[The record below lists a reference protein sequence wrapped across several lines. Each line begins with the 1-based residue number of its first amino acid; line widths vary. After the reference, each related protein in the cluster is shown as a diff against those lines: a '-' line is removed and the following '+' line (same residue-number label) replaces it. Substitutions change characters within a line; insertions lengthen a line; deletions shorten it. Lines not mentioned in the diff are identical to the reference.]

1 MMNLKDT
8 YAGVDPILTTLAQGY
23 MLPETNIANFIAPV
37 VDTPTRAGRTLR
49 FGKEAFAIS
58 DYRRAYGTNIPAIQ
72 SRFDSD
78 PYALEQEVIAWE
90 LPEEVIENAGEGP
103 AQVDL
108 RAIETRNAM
117 SRLMNAYEVAVA
129 TAVSGTLD
137 GGTQTIAEYE
147 PATGSGAAGDYL
159 GLGYGTWGKYSTDA
173 DARSI
178 SRGPANWA
186 GATSNPITD
195 VLTWKRAVANQIGIR
210 PNSMVMGSA
219 VFDRLLTSESILDR
233 IQFTTAD
240 SIDVDVLARY
250 FGLERGI
257 RVAEGRKLDDT
268 TGHLLPVFPENAV
281 LLFYSPLG
289 ASDSVMPAGGA
300 SAATPAYSYTYQL
313 TGTPAVRPEY
323 YIRER
328 RVVRA
333 EITVERAI
341 NMTGLGGT
349 GLIGSGFYIDNV
361 FSD

>member
-1 MMNLKDT
+1 MMNLRDT
-8 YAGVDPILTTLAQGY
+8 YASVDPILTTLAQGY

-49 FGKEAFAIS
+49 FGKEAFAVIDFKRS
-58 DYRRAYGTNIPAIQ
+58 YGTNIPAVQ

-78 PYALEQEVIAWE
+78 PYALDQEVVAWE

-117 SRLMNAYEVAVA
+117 SRLMNAYEVTTAAAV
-129 TAVSGTLD
+129 GTL
-137 GGTQTIAEYE
+137 ASYE
-147 PATGSGAAGDYL
+147 AATTTNVGLAYATWTLFAAAAAGKNQPVGAAD
-159 GLGYGTWGKYSTDA
+159 
-173 DARSI
+173 
-178 SRGPANWA
+178 WA
-186 GATSNPITD
+186 AATSNPITD
-195 VLTWKRAVANQIGIR
+195 VLTMKRAVADQIGIR
-210 PNSMVMGSA
+210 PNSAVIGSA
-219 VFDRLLTSESILDR
+219 VFDRLLTTEAILDR

-240 SIDVDVLARY
+240 SIDTDVLARY

-257 RVAEGRKLDDT
+257 RVAEGRQLAADGSLT
-268 TGHLLPVFPENAV
+268 PVFPENAI
-281 LLFYSPLG
+281 LLFYSPLS

-300 SAATPAYSYTYQL
+300 SAATPAFAYTYQL

-333 EITVERAI
+333 EITVERVA
-341 NMTGLGGT
+341 NVTGLGAT
-349 GLIGSGFYIDNV
+349 GKYGSGFYCANV
-361 FSD
+361 LV

>member
-8 YAGVDPILTTLAQGY
+8 YASVDPILTTLAQGY

-49 FGKEAFAIS
+49 FGKEAFAVI
-58 DYRRAYGTNIPAIQ
+58 DYRRAYGSNIPAVQ

-117 SRLMNAYEVAVA
+117 SRLMNAYEVTVA
-129 TAVSGTLD
+129 NAISTLAD
-137 GGTQTIAEYE
+137 YE
-147 PATGSGAAGDYL
+147 QYVAGSGNI
-159 GLGYGTWGKYSTDA
+159 GLSYATWTLYDA
-173 DARSI
+173 DATAEGI
-178 SRGPANWA
+178 PTGGANW
-186 GATSNPITD
+186 GAATANPITD
-195 VLTWKRAVANQIGIR
+195 VLNWKRAVANQIGIR
-210 PNSMVMGSA
+210 PNSAVVGSA
-219 VFDRLLTSESILDR
+219 VFDRLLTSEALLDR
-233 IQFTTAD
+233 IQYTTAD
-240 SIDVDVLARY
+240 SIDTDVIARY

-257 RVAEGRKLDDT
+257 RVAEGRQLAQD
-268 TGHLLPVFPENAV
+268 GSLQPVFPENAIV
-281 LLFYSPLG
+281 LFYSPLG

-300 SAATPAYSYTYQL
+300 SAATPAFAYTYQL

-333 EITVERAI
+333 EITVERAVNI
-341 NMTGLGGT
+341 TGLGAN
-349 GLIGSGFYIDNV
+349 GLYGSGFFCADV
-361 FSD
+361 FA

>member
-8 YAGVDPILTTLAQGY
+8 YASVDPILTTLAQGF

-49 FGKEAFAIS
+49 FGKEAFAVT
-58 DYRRAYGTNIPAIQ
+58 DYRRAYGSNIPAVQ

-78 PYALEQEVIAWE
+78 PYALEQEVVAWE

-117 SRLMNAYEVAVA
+117 SRLMNAYEVTVA
-129 TAVSGTLD
+129 DSVG
-137 GGTQTIAEYE
+137 TIASYE
-147 PATGSGAAGDYL
+147 PYTAGSGQI
-159 GLGYGTWGKYSTDA
+159 GLAYSTWTLYQA
-173 DARSI
+173 DAAAEGVPT
-178 SRGPANWA
+178 GPANWA
-186 GATSNPITD
+186 GATANPITD
-195 VLTWKRAVANQIGIR
+195 VLTWKRSVANQIGIR
-210 PNSMVMGSA
+210 PNSMVVGSA
-219 VFDRLLTSESILDR
+219 VFDRLLTSEAILDR
-233 IQFTTAD
+233 IQYTSAD
-240 SIDVDVLARY
+240 SIDTDVLARY

-257 RVAEGRKLDDT
+257 RVAEGRKLDDS
-268 TGHLLPVFPENAV
+268 GQLLPVFPEDAI

-300 SAATPAYSYTYQL
+300 SAATPAFAYTYQL

-333 EITVERAI
+333 EITVERAVNI
-341 NMTGLGGT
+341 TGLGAT
-349 GLIGSGFYIDNV
+349 GAYGSGFFVANV
-361 FSD
+361 LA

>member
-1 MMNLKDT
+1 MNLRDT
-8 YAGVDPILTTLAQGY
+8 YASVDPILTTLAQGY

-49 FGKEAFAIS
+49 FGKEAFAVN
-58 DYRRAYGTNIPAIQ
+58 DYRRAYGANIPAVQ

-78 PYALEQEVIAWE
+78 AYALEQEVVAWE

-117 SRLMNAYEVAVA
+117 SRLMNAYEVTVADKVAELGAYEAA
-129 TAVSGTLD
+129 TASNIGLAYGSWTLFSAAAA
-137 GGTQTIAEYE
+137 GLAN
-147 PATGSGAAGDYL
+147 PAPTGPAAWSGATA
-159 GLGYGTWGKYSTDA
+159 
-173 DARSI
+173 
-178 SRGPANWA
+178 
-186 GATSNPITD
+186 NPITD
-195 VLTWKRAVANQIGIR
+195 VLTMKRTVANHIGIR
-210 PNSMVMGSA
+210 PNSAVIGSA
-219 VFDRLLTSESILDR
+219 VFDRLLTTEAIVDR

-240 SIDVDVLARY
+240 SVDTDVIARY

-257 RVAEGRKLDDT
+257 RVAEGRKLTADGT
-268 TGHLLPVFPENAV
+268 LEPVFPENAI
-281 LLFYSPLG
+281 LLFYSPLS

-300 SAATPAYSYTYQL
+300 SAATPAFAYSYQL

-333 EITVERAI
+333 EITVERSAEV
-341 NMTGLGGT
+341 TGLGAT
-349 GLIGSGFYIDNV
+349 GAYGSGFYIADVLN
-361 FSD
+361 

>member
-49 FGKEAFAIS
+49 FGKEAFAIG

-117 SRLMNAYEVAVA
+117 SRLMNAYEVSVA
-129 TAVSGTLD
+129 DEVADISKYEAAPASGS
-137 GGTQTIAEYE
+137 A
-147 PATGSGAAGDYL
+147 L
-159 GLGYGTWGKYSTDA
+159 GLGYINWAAYKGDA
-173 DARSI
+173 TGPI
-178 SRGPANWA
+178 GPAAWGDA
-186 GATSNPITD
+186 QANPITD
-195 VLTWKRAVANQIGIR
+195 VLNWKRAVSNHIGVR
-210 PNSMVMGSA
+210 PNSAVIGSA
-219 VFDRLLTSESILDR
+219 VFDRLLTTEAILDR

-240 SIDVDVLARY
+240 SIDVDVIARY

-257 RVAEGRKLDDT
+257 RVAEGRKLSDADASLE
-268 TGHLLPVFPENAV
+268 HVFPENAM

-300 SAATPAYSYTYQL
+300 SAATPAFAYTYQL

-333 EITVERAI
+333 EITVERAVNI
-341 NMTGLGGT
+341 TGLGAT
-349 GLIGSGFYIDNV
+349 GAYGSGFYIADV
-361 FSD
+361 FT

>member
-1 MMNLKDT
+1 MNLKDT
-8 YAGVDPILTTLAQGY
+8 YASVDPILTTLAQGY

-49 FGKEAFAIS
+49 FGKEAFAVN
-58 DYRRAYGTNIPAIQ
+58 DFRRAYGANIPAVQ

-78 PYALEQEVIAWE
+78 PYALEQEVVAWE

-117 SRLMNAYEVAVA
+117 SRLMNAYEVTVSGAVSTTASYEAA
-129 TAVSGTLD
+129 TAA
-137 GGTQTIAEYE
+137 Q
-147 PATGSGAAGDYL
+147 L
-159 GLGYGTWGKYSTDA
+159 GLGYNSWTLYDA
-173 DARSI
+173 DATA
-178 SRGPANWA
+178 RGITTGPTNWG
-186 GATSNPITD
+186 GATANAITD
-195 VLTWKRAVANQIGIR
+195 VLTWKRAVANQIGVR
-210 PNSMVMGSA
+210 PNSMVVGSA
-219 VFDRLLTSESILDR
+219 VFDRLLTMESILDR

-240 SIDVDVLARY
+240 SIDVDVIARY

-257 RVAEGRKLDDT
+257 RVAEGRQLAADGSLT
-268 TGHLLPVFPENAV
+268 PVFPENAIC
-281 LLFYSPLG
+281 LFYSPLG

-300 SAATPAYSYTYQL
+300 SAATPAFAYTYQL

-333 EITVERAI
+333 EITVERSAQV
-341 NMTGLGGT
+341 TGLGAT
-349 GLIGSGFYIDNV
+349 GKYGSGFYVADILN
-361 FSD
+361 

>member
-8 YAGVDPILTTLAQGY
+8 YASVDPILTTLAQGF

-49 FGKEAFAIS
+49 FGKEAFAIT
-58 DYRRAYGTNIPAIQ
+58 DYRRAYGSNIPAVQ

-78 PYALEQEVIAWE
+78 PYALEQEVVAWE

-117 SRLMNAYEVAVA
+117 SRLMNAYEVTVA
-129 TAVSGTLD
+129 GAVSTV
-137 GGTQTIAEYE
+137 ANYE
-147 PATGSGAAGDYL
+147 AYVVGSGQV
-159 GLGYGTWGKYSTDA
+159 GLAYSTWTLFNA
-173 DARSI
+173 DALAEGVPT
-178 SRGPANWA
+178 GPANWQ
-186 GATSNPITD
+186 GATANPITD
-195 VLTWKRAVANQIGIR
+195 VLTWKRTVANQIGIR
-210 PNSMVMGSA
+210 PNSMVVGSA
-219 VFDRLLTSESILDR
+219 VFDRLLTSEAILDR
-233 IQFTTAD
+233 IQYTSAD
-240 SIDVDVLARY
+240 SIDTDVLARY

-257 RVAEGRKLDDT
+257 RVAEGRQLAADGSLT
-268 TGHLLPVFPENAV
+268 PVFPENAIC
-281 LLFYSPLG
+281 LFYSPLG

-300 SAATPAYSYTYQL
+300 SAATPAFAYTYQL

-333 EITVERAI
+333 EITVERAVNI
-341 NMTGLGGT
+341 TGLGAT
-349 GLIGSGFYIDNV
+349 GAYGSGFFVADV
-361 FSD
+361 FA

>member
-1 MMNLKDT
+1 MMNLRDT
-8 YAGVDPILTTLAQGY
+8 YASVDPILTTLAQGY

-49 FGKEAFAIS
+49 FGKEAFAVI
-58 DYRRAYGTNIPAIQ
+58 DYRRAYGTNIPAVQ

-78 PYALEQEVIAWE
+78 PYALDQEVVAWE

-117 SRLMNAYEVAVA
+117 SRLMNAYEVQVA
-129 TAVSGTLD
+129 DAVSVL
-137 GGTQTIAEYE
+137 ANYE
-147 PATGSGAAGDYL
+147 PATANEL
-159 GLGYGTWGKYSTDA
+159 GLAYATWTLYQA
-173 DARSI
+173 DAAARGMAT
-178 SRGPANWA
+178 GPANWA
-186 GATSNPITD
+186 DAQSNPITD
-195 VLTWKRAVANQIGIR
+195 VLTWKRAVANNIGIR
-210 PNSMVMGSA
+210 PNSAVLGTA
-219 VFDRLLTSESILDR
+219 VFDRLLTTEAILDR

-240 SIDVDVLARY
+240 SIDTDVIARY

-257 RVAEGRKLDDT
+257 RVAEGRQLADA
-268 TGHLLPVFPENAV
+268 TGHLEPVFPENAV

-300 SAATPAYSYTYQL
+300 SAATPAYAYTYQL

-333 EITVERAI
+333 EITVERI
-341 NMTGLGGT
+341 VNITGLGAT
-349 GLIGSGFYIDNV
+349 GQIGSGFYVADV
-361 FSD
+361 LA

>member
-1 MMNLKDT
+1 MMNLRDT
-8 YAGVDPILTTLAQGY
+8 YASVDPILTTLAQGY

-49 FGKEAFAIS
+49 FGKEAFAVIDFKRS
-58 DYRRAYGTNIPAIQ
+58 YGANIPAVQ

-78 PYALEQEVIAWE
+78 PYALDQEVVAWE

-117 SRLMNAYEVAVA
+117 SRLMNAYEVSTAAVVQTTASYEPQTATELGLAYATWAAYNAAAVA
-129 TAVSGTLD
+129 RGITT
-137 GGTQTIAEYE
+137 
-147 PATGSGAAGDYL
+147 
-159 GLGYGTWGKYSTDA
+159 
-173 DARSI
+173 
-178 SRGPANWA
+178 GPADWA
-186 GATSNPITD
+186 AATSNPITD

-210 PNSMVMGSA
+210 PNSCVLGTA
-219 VFDRLLTSESILDR
+219 VFDRLLTTEAILDR

-240 SIDVDVLARY
+240 SIDTDVLARY

-257 RVAEGRKLDDT
+257 RVAEGRKLADDGT
-268 TGHLLPVFPENAV
+268 LTPVFPENAV
-281 LLFYSPLG
+281 LLFYSPLS

-300 SAATPAYSYTYQL
+300 SAATPAFAYTYQL

-349 GLIGSGFYIDNV
+349 GKVGSGFYIDNV
-361 FSD
+361 FA

>member
-49 FGKEAFAIS
+49 FGKEAFAIR

-78 PYALEQEVIAWE
+78 PYALEQEVVAWE

-117 SRLMNAYEVAVA
+117 SGLMNAYEVAVA
-129 TAVSGTLD
+129 DAVHGTPD
-137 GGTQTIAEYE
+137 GVTFLIPEYE
-147 PATGSGAAGDYL
+147 AATAAGI
-159 GLGYGTWGKYSTDA
+159 GLGYAKWGTYSAEA
-173 DARSI
+173 DTRNI
-178 SRGPANWA
+178 SRSPANWR
-186 GATSNPITD
+186 GATANPITD
-195 VLTWKRAVANQIGIR
+195 VLSWKRAVSNQIGVR
-210 PNSMVMGSA
+210 PNSMVIGSA
-219 VFDRLLTSESILDR
+219 VFDRLLTSEAILDR
-233 IQFTTAD
+233 IQYTSAD

-257 RVAEGRKLDDT
+257 RVAEGRKLNDVD
-268 TGHLLPVFPENAV
+268 GQLLPVFPEDAV

-300 SAATPAYSYTYQL
+300 SSATPAFAYTYQL

-333 EITVERAI
+333 EITVERTI

-349 GLIGSGFYIDNV
+349 GKIGSAFYMANV
-361 FSD
+361 FED

>member
-1 MMNLKDT
+1 MMNLRET
-8 YAGVDPILTTLAQGY
+8 YASVDPILTTLAQGY

-37 VDTPTRAGRTLR
+37 VDTPTRAGRILK
-49 FGKEAFAIS
+49 FGKEAFAVIDLQRS
-58 DYRRAYGTNIPAIQ
+58 YGTNIPAVQ

-78 PYALEQEVIAWE
+78 PYALNQEVIAWE

-117 SRLMNAYEVAVA
+117 SRLMNAYEVTTAGSVSVVGNYEAA
-129 TAVSGTLD
+129 TATDLGLAYATW
-137 GGTQTIAEYE
+137 GAYNIA
-147 PATGSGAAGDYL
+147 AAGL
-159 GLGYGTWGKYSTDA
+159 GIVT
-173 DARSI
+173 
-178 SRGPANWA
+178 GPANWSA
-186 GATSNPITD
+186 ATANPITD

-210 PNSMVMGSA
+210 PNSMVLGTA
-219 VFDRLLTSESILDR
+219 VFDRLLTTEAILDR

-240 SIDVDVLARY
+240 SIDTDVLARY

-257 RVAEGRKLDDT
+257 RVAEGRRLADDGT
-268 TGHLLPVFPENAV
+268 LTPVFPENAV
-281 LLFYSPLG
+281 LVFYSPLS

-300 SAATPAYSYTYQL
+300 SAATPAYAYTYQL

-333 EITVERAI
+333 EITVERII
-341 NMTGLGGT
+341 NVTGLGAT
-349 GLIGSGFYIDNV
+349 GKYGSGFFVANV
-361 FSD
+361 LA

>member
-1 MMNLKDT
+1 MMNLRDT
-8 YAGVDPILTTLAQGY
+8 YASVDPILTTLAQGY

-49 FGKEAFAIS
+49 FGKEAFAVI
-58 DYRRAYGTNIPAIQ
+58 DYRRAYGANIPAVQ

-78 PYALEQEVIAWE
+78 PYALEQEVVAWE

-117 SRLMNAYEVAVA
+117 SRLMNAYEVTVSNAISAVA
-129 TAVSGTLD
+129 SYETETPTQIGLSYPTWTLYNAAATNAGRD
-137 GGTQTIAEYE
+137 QPTGGQN
-147 PATGSGAAGDYL
+147 
-159 GLGYGTWGKYSTDA
+159 WA
-173 DARSI
+173 DAT
-178 SRGPANWA
+178 A
-186 GATSNPITD
+186 NPITD

-210 PNSMVMGSA
+210 PNSAVVGSA
-219 VFDRLLTSESILDR
+219 VFDRLLTMESIVDR

-240 SIDVDVLARY
+240 SIDTDVIARY
-250 FGLERGI
+250 FGLERGV
-257 RVAEGRKLDDT
+257 RVAEGRQLAAD
-268 TGHLLPVFPENAV
+268 GSLQPVFPENAI
-281 LLFYSPLG
+281 LLFYSPLS

-300 SAATPAYSYTYQL
+300 SAATPAFAYTYQL

-333 EITVERAI
+333 EITVERAVNI
-341 NMTGLGGT
+341 TGLGANGSF
-349 GLIGSGFYIDNV
+349 GSGFFCADV
-361 FSD
+361 FS

>member
-49 FGKEAFAIS
+49 FGKEAFAIT
-58 DYRRAYGTNIPAIQ
+58 DYRRAYGTNIPAVQ

-78 PYALEQEVIAWE
+78 PYALEQEVVAWE

-117 SRLMNAYEVAVA
+117 SRLMNAYEVTVSDAISAVA
-129 TAVSGTLD
+129 SYEAATA
-137 GGTQTIAEYE
+137 TQ
-147 PATGSGAAGDYL
+147 L
-159 GLGYGTWGKYSTDA
+159 GLAYANWTLYDA
-173 DARSI
+173 DATAKGI
-178 SRGPANWA
+178 ATGPSKWDSATANA
-186 GATSNPITD
+186 ITD
-195 VLTWKRAVANQIGIR
+195 VLTWKRAVANQIGVR
-210 PNSMVMGSA
+210 PNSMVVGSA
-219 VFDRLLTSESILDR
+219 VFDRLLTMESILDR

-240 SIDVDVLARY
+240 SIDVDVIARY

-257 RVAEGRKLDDT
+257 RVAEGRQLEADGT
-268 TGHLLPVFPENAV
+268 LSPVFPENAV
-281 LLFYSPLG
+281 CLFYSPLG

-300 SAATPAYSYTYQL
+300 SAATPAFAYTYQL

-333 EITVERAI
+333 EITVERAVNI
-341 NMTGLGGT
+341 TGLGAT
-349 GLIGSGFYIDNV
+349 GAFGSGFFVADV
-361 FSD
+361 FA

>member
-8 YAGVDPILTTLAQGY
+8 YASVDPILTTLAQGY

-49 FGKEAFAIS
+49 FGKEAFAVI
-58 DYRRAYGTNIPAIQ
+58 DYRRAYGSNIPAVQ

-117 SRLMNAYEVAVA
+117 SRLMNAYEVTVA
-129 TAVSGTLD
+129 NAISTLAD
-137 GGTQTIAEYE
+137 YE
-147 PATGSGAAGDYL
+147 QYVAGSGNI
-159 GLGYGTWGKYSTDA
+159 GLSYATWTLYDA
-173 DARSI
+173 DATAEGI
-178 SRGPANWA
+178 PTGGANW
-186 GATSNPITD
+186 GAATANPITD
-195 VLTWKRAVANQIGIR
+195 VLNWKRAVANQIGIR
-210 PNSMVMGSA
+210 PNSAVVGSA
-219 VFDRLLTSESILDR
+219 VFDRLLTSEALLDR
-233 IQFTTAD
+233 IQYTTAD
-240 SIDVDVLARY
+240 SIDTDVIARY

-257 RVAEGRKLDDT
+257 RVAEGRQLAQD
-268 TGHLLPVFPENAV
+268 GSLQPVFPENAIV
-281 LLFYSPLG
+281 LFYSPLG

-300 SAATPAYSYTYQL
+300 SAATPAFAYTYQL

-333 EITVERAI
+333 EITVERAVNI
-341 NMTGLGGT
+341 TGLGASGAF
-349 GLIGSGFYIDNV
+349 GSGFFVADV
-361 FSD
+361 FA